1 MAAKDLIPSWLTS
14 WVAWRNFYTELDAE
28 PFNILK
34 EELNVDRM
42 PTNLEF
48 ILGNGGECPY
58 CRDDSIVYN
67 TKLGLVYCLC
77 RLLEKIQKVEDS
89 HKEVRT
95 KVGIA
100 KLSEIEYPTEMGG
113 EYRRTMSEFVLASN
127 AFIKSP
133 DNWMFVS
140 GYFGTG
146 KSHVLKA
153 INSAFYPMALYV
165 SARDLEQKT
174 HTFRKEDSLDFFYET
189 LTGAPILIL
198 DDIGM
203 EYGGPLVKSVIEK
216 VVDSR
221 YEKWPDNPLIVA
233 SNMREEEFQAYI
245 PRASDRLFDK
255 ARTKTFQIKTLKS
268 YRKVHPGMRQ

>member
-1 MAAKDLIPSWLTS
+1 MANDLIPSWLTS
-14 WVAWRNFYTELDAE
+14 WVAWRNFYTEPGEE
-28 PFNILK
+28 PFYPLK
-34 EELNVDRM
+34 KELNLNRM
-42 PTNLEF
+42 PSSSEF
-48 ILGNGGECPY
+48 IYANGGECPY
-58 CRDDSIVYN
+58 CRDDSVINN

-77 RLLEKIQKVEDS
+77 KVLDKTQKVEDK

-95 KVGIA
+95 VVGKS

-113 EYRRTMSEFVLASN
+113 EYRRTMSEFVQAAN
-127 AFIKSP
+127 TFIMSP

-165 SARDLEQKT
+165 SARDLEQMT
-174 HTFRKEDSLDFFYET
+174 HKFRKEDSLDFFYET
-189 LTGAPILIL
+189 LIGAPILIL

-203 EYGGPLVKSVIEK
+203 EYGGPLVKSIIEK

-221 YEKWPDNPLIVA
+221 YERWPDFPLIVA
-233 SNMREEEFQAYI
+233 SNMREEEFQGYI

-255 ARTKTFQIKTLKS
+255 ARTQVFQIKTIKS